1 MGVLMYPI
9 GTEKAIGRIDR
20 GNEIEYMVSM
30 GATKSII
37 KGEFEKMFGVKVQD
51 VRVMNTFQ
59 NRKKA
64 IIKLAKEFKAS
75 DIAVKLK
82 LV

>member
-1 MGVLMYPI
+1 MGVLMYPV

-20 GNEIEYMVSM
+20 NNEIEYIVSLS
-30 GATKSII
+30 ATKSII
-37 KGEFEKMFGVKVQD
+37 KEEFEKLFGVKVD
-51 VRVMNTFQ
+51 NVRVLNTFQ

-64 IIKLAKEFKAS
+64 IIKIGKESKAS

>member
-1 MGVLMYPI
+1 MGVLMYPV

-20 GNEIEYMVSM
+20 NNEIEYIVSLS
-30 GATKSII
+30 ATKSLI
-37 KGEFEKMFGVKVQD
+37 KEEFEKLFGVKVD
-51 VRVMNTFQ
+51 NVRVLNTFQ

-64 IIKLAKEFKAS
+64 IIKIGKESKAS

>member
-9 GTEKAIGRIDR
+9 GTEKAITNIDKS
-20 GNEIEYMVSM
+20 NEIQYIVSLS
-30 GATKSII
+30 ATK
-37 KGEFEKMFGVKVQD
+37 KQVREEFEKLFGVKTKD
-51 VRVMNTFQ
+51 IRMINTFQ

-64 IIKLAKEFKAS
+64 IIKLSKEYKAG
-75 DIAVKLK
+75 DVAVKLK

>member
-1 MGVLMYPI
+1 MYPI
-9 GTEKAIGRIDR
+9 GTEKAITNIDR
-20 GNEIEYMVSM
+20 NNEIQYVVSLN
-30 GATKSII
+30 ATKKQIRD
-37 KGEFEKMFGVKVQD
+37 EFEKLFGVKTID
-51 VRVMNTFQ
+51 IRLINTFQ

-64 IIKLAKEFKAS
+64 IIKLRKEYKAG

>member
-9 GTEKAIGRIDR
+9 GTEKAISKIDR
-20 GNEIEYMVSM
+20 NNEIEYIVALS
-30 GATKSII
+30 ATKEAI
-37 KGEFEKMFGVKVQD
+37 KGEFEKLFGVKVD
-51 VRVMNTFQ
+51 GVRVMNTFQ

-64 IIKLAKEFKAS
+64 VIKLAKDFKAS